1 MLKLVDLTLGAHT
14 EGETLGHS
22 RASMEDSDNTLI
34 LRLCNS
40 FLKEHLINEIVKSC
54 VSNSLMFILC
64 FMNSEI
70 KFVILHGQRGHE
82 AWCVHEGPFA
92 RACHAPVSTPLIYR
106 TIPS

>member
-22 RASMEDSDNTLI
+22 RASMEDSANTLI

-70 KFVILHGQRGHE
+70 RSSHE

-92 RACHAPVSTPLIYR
+92 RACLH
-106 TIPS
+106 